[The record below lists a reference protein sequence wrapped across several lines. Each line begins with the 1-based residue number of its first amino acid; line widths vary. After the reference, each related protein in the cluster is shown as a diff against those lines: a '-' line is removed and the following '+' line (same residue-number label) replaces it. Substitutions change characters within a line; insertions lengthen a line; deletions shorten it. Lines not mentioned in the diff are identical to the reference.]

1 DIAKISQES
10 VSGTAVNNIGFWR
23 FLINKIN
30 GSSIGNAVFHGS
42 DEEGKRVV
50 FVRKIEVGNS
60 SFNGRGFRHFY
71 LEAPE
76 VFHKCR
82 IGIISIGRIIIDKPS
97 GQVSI
102 QRNSQQM

>member
-1 DIAKISQES
+1 MNYPVIKCIKAFDLNLPVRAGCCLNVYQVIIGIAIVKISQES

-71 LEAPE
+71 LE
-76 VFHKCR
+76 
-82 IGIISIGRIIIDKPS
+82 
-97 GQVSI
+97 
-102 QRNSQQM
+102 